1 MLQCYGSA
9 GLAALQAPMIDV
21 RKLRYFATV
30 AELGSFTRAANLLG
44 VAQPAISRQV
54 QQLEQ
59 ELGLDLLLREGRQI
73 SLTDA
78 GAALLRHAHTIDR
91 DFERLVEDMQARK
104 GSPMGR
110 VVIGIPPTLADTLV
124 PRLGERAGRDYP
136 MITLKIAEGVTP
148 VLFDWVENNRVD
160 FAVISLGIVADRE
173 QGPSLKLE
181 RLTSEDMII
190 VERVGSAEPVRV
202 YSLSRMRAKLLI
214 LSDMLATIVRHQLG
228 QPNLNFN
235 VAVEIDA
242 VQAIKVLVL
251 AGKAASILPVSMVSR
266 ELHSGLVT
274 GAAITS
280 KGVRREL
287 ALAQPRYRQM
297 TRAAEAV
304 NALVK
309 QETATLEAEGAFS
322 LDRARDRPAV

>member
-1 MLQCYGSA
+1 
-9 GLAALQAPMIDV
+9 MIDV